1 MLVGNG
7 LCHGLFNAFI
17 KNVQCLKFFLFF
29 YFLFGKGL
37 SRPLSYERLVMLMQ
51 WTGLDSDL
59 TLDMR
64 AVHWSTVLLILDP
77 S

>member
-17 KNVQCLKFFLFF
+17 KNVLCLKFF
-29 YFLFGKGL
+29 YFLFGKVL

-64 AVHWSTVLLILDP
+64 AVHWSMVLLILDP